1 MGGGVAERATNG
13 WQTLDRRLIVDRTPY
28 AWVYDE
34 DIRLP
39 GGETIQDFVRVEF
52 MPFVIVFAA
61 LEDDR
66 VPLVRQYRQA
76 VNDYTLELPAGHIH
90 DAEEPL
96 AAARRELREEA
107 GVEAAEWQF
116 LGRYVM
122 DANHECGWAH
132 VFLARQARQV
142 ALSDPGDLGE
152 MTLHLLTLDEV
163 RHAWGNGELVSA
175 PTALCVGLALNALE
189 MRK

>member
-1 MGGGVAERATNG
+1 MAERAANG
-13 WQTLDRRLIVDRTPY
+13 WQTLDRRLIVDRSPY
-28 AWVYDE
+28 TRVFDE

-39 GGETIQDFVRVEF
+39 GGEMIRDFVRVEL
-52 MPFVIVFAA
+52 MPFAIVFAA
-61 LEDDR
+61 LEDGR

-76 VNDYTLELPAGHIH
+76 VNDYMLELPAGHVH
-90 DAEEPL
+90 DGEDLL
-96 AAARRELREEA
+96 AAAQRELREET
-107 GVEAAEWQF
+107 GVEASEWQF

-132 VFLARQARQV
+132 AFLARQARQV
-142 ALSDPGDLGE
+142 ALPDPGDLGE

>member
-1 MGGGVAERATNG
+1 VGGGVAERAANG
-13 WQTLDRRLIVDRTPY
+13 WQTLDRRLIVDRSPY
-28 AWVYDE
+28 AWVFDE

-39 GGETIQDFVRVEF
+39 GGETIQGFVRVEF

-76 VNDYTLELPAGHIH
+76 VNDYTLELPAGHIR

-107 GVEAAEWQF
+107 GVEAADWQF

-132 VFLARQARQV
+132 VFLARQARRV
-142 ALSDPGDLGE
+142 ALPDPGDLGE
-152 MTLHLLTLDEV
+152 MTLHLLTLDEGAA
-163 RHAWGNGELVSA
+163 RLGKW
-175 PTALCVGLALNALE
+175 
-189 MRK
+189 